1 MSESKQFLKFLAVC
15 VCGGTAGAFAM
26 HVDKSGLASYLIGMQ
41 TGLVIAGL
49 ALEK

>member
-1 MSESKQFLKFLAVC
+1 MNKQLLKFLAVC

-41 TGLVIAGL
+41 TGLVMAGL